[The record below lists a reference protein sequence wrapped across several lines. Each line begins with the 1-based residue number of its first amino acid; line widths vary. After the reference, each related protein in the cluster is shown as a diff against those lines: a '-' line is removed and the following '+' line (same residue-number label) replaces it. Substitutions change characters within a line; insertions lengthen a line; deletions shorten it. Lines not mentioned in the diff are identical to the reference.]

1 METRAHQLAACALLG
16 QDDGGDSASVGGA
29 SLGGASVV
37 TGTGLETRD
46 AVLRGLNVS
55 DGTLALLR
63 KLVRSVPPV
72 ETACMEADECIS
84 ALEAE
89 FQ

>member
-1 METRAHQLAACALLG
+1 MLCYATASRDRRVDGLLCAS
-16 QDDGGDSASVGGA
+16 QDDAISVD
-29 SLGGASVV
+29 GGASVA
-37 TGTGLETRD
+37 TGAGGESRD
-46 AVLRGLNVS
+46 RDTVLRSLNVS

-84 ALEAE
+84 ALEAD